1 MNTTSILILNGIVA
15 TWLLTML
22 ALVMVMGHRIASSKA
37 ARVARWSQ
45 PLELEVVQARPVQ
58 PELDRA
64 A

>member
-15 TWLLTML
+15 AGLLTLL
-22 ALVMVMGHRIASSKA
+22 ALVMVMGHRIAGSKA
-37 ARVARWSQ
+37 ARVARCSK
-45 PLELEVVQARPVQ
+45 PLELEIVRTRPVR

>member
-15 TWLLTML
+15 AGLLTLL
-22 ALVMVMGHRIASSKA
+22 ALVMVMGHRIAGSKA

-45 PLELEVVQARPVQ
+45 PLELQTVQAKPVR